1 MHEYEFLPFVNN
13 KAFIYKDY
21 VFDKNSHRICINSQ
35 GDVLFELPKG
45 VKCFSYEDE
54 DVLFASNEKGL
65 YALIDNKGNNLTGYI
80 YDVILGGMEEGFFE
94 VKRDGKHGHI
104 DICGNEVIPCIY
116 EDGAFFSEGI
126 APEKLN
132 NKWGCIDSKN
142 NIIIPFE
149 YDFCGWFLEYEL
161 AEVRKNGKS
170 GFVNSQNEIIIPL
183 EYDRVGLFGFKYGI
197 CLVEKDGKCGFI
209 DKNNNFV
216 IPLKYSSSSEEFFEG
231 IACVEVIE
239 NNNSFYKYIF
249 PNDKDAF

>member
-116 EDGAFFSEGI
+116 EDGTFFSEGI
-126 APEKLN
+126 AP
-132 NKWGCIDSKN
+132 
-142 NIIIPFE
+142 
-149 YDFCGWFLEYEL
+149 
-161 AEVRKNGKS
+161 
-170 GFVNSQNEIIIPL
+170 
-183 EYDRVGLFGFKYGI
+183 
-197 CLVEKDGKCGFI
+197 
-209 DKNNNFV
+209 
-216 IPLKYSSSSEEFFEG
+216 
-231 IACVEVIE
+231 
-239 NNNSFYKYIF
+239 
-249 PNDKDAF
+249 